1 MLRARV
7 LSSVVVALVLA
18 PHARSQ
24 CMRMFTAME
33 GYAPPEVAVPHPR
46 HLLTVFVP
54 TVPPPPDTGLYPTL
68 LYSPAS
74 MFSSAEAANLED
86 GFREFDPLLVIG
98 EDPGPGGG
106 VGGGYGEL
114 HCTTS
119 YSGSSSSAA
128 TVTPSAPPLPPCD
141 FLATALNAGWA
152 VVTVGST
159 GWDSWPTC
167 AQLNDCNPCLNPT
180 GTDPGCAPTGS
191 CWDTNLWYPPGSAE
205 WDDFSL
211 FWGEKDFTWARQWVA
226 ENAATYDIDN
236 DRIVVCGTSTGSIY
250 SAFLA
255 YGPNRAWGG
264 GFSSQAQQDTRVAG
278 IVAFEPNTWVK
289 ALRTTWGGVHWS
301 SSTDSGD
308 VCGPTGVGCVFGSPA
323 LCYNRRA
330 TVLDGGL
337 GDVADGL
344 LESTSVSRWVR
355 ELEDASERPTP
366 TFIASGDGFAT
377 TGFQR
382 NANLVPF
389 AADYDRHLSALLC
402 GTGVGPGTLV
412 SGDPLLAFTSGADE
426 LRLHDSW
433 FAMNFMVDLAM
444 LDDTLGRPFHEHRS
458 RLFLQSGHAWG
469 YLPPCLSTTAS
480 PPTSAAEVLGLDG
493 TYLGEGF
500 GTQSIENTGLAPKV
514 IDWMENE
521 LCVER
526 TPGVTCRNPVV
537 AGPGATP
544 NANYSNYDVATSFTG
559 VPTPV
564 EIDLN
569 QSPGYEL
576 AAVLIF
582 TAPYAPG
589 SEIVLASD
597 QVVLCDL
604 STLLVT
610 TDFDVADVDGVVR
623 FDLGA
628 ASPGSPDF
636 YTQAVLVDAQG
647 LMPFALT
654 NAQDLTLQ

>member
-1 MLRARV
+1 MSRSRV
-7 LSSVVVALVLA
+7 LASFLLTVALA

-24 CMRMFTAME
+24 CERMFTAME
-33 GYAPPEVAVPHPR
+33 SYAPPEVGVPHPR
-46 HLLTVFVP
+46 HLLTVFLP

-86 GFREFDPLLVIG
+86 GFREFGPLLVIG
-98 EDPGPGGG
+98 EDPPNPGGG
-106 VGGGYGEL
+106 GGFVEL
-114 HCTTS
+114 HCTVTHPGPG
-119 YSGSSSSAA
+119 SGASSA
-128 TVTPSAPPLPPCD
+128 SAVPLPPCD

-167 AQLNDCNPCLNPT
+167 GQLNDCNECLNPA
-180 GTDPGCAPTGS
+180 GSNPGCAPTGG
-191 CWDTNLWYPPGSAE
+191 CWDTNLWYPPGSPQ
-205 WDDFSL
+205 WDDFDL

-226 ENAATYDIDN
+226 ENAGTYSIDN

-264 GFSSQAQQDTRVAG
+264 GFSTQAQRDTRVAG
-278 IVAFEPNTWVK
+278 MVAFEPNTWVK
-289 ALRTTWGGVHWS
+289 ALRTTWGGVHWG
-301 SSTDSGD
+301 SSTSAAML
-308 VCGPTGVGCVFGSPA
+308 CGSTGVGCVFGSPA
-323 LCYNRRA
+323 ACYNRRA
-330 TVLDGGL
+330 TILDGGV
-337 GDVADGL
+337 GDVAPGL

-382 NANLVPF
+382 DANLAPF

-433 FAMNFMVDLAM
+433 FAMNYMVDLAM

-458 RLFLQSGHAWG
+458 RLFLLDGHDWDH
-469 YLPPCLSTTAS
+469 LPPCLSKTAS
-480 PPTSAAEVLGLDG
+480 PPASAAEVLGLDG
-493 TYLGEGF
+493 TYAGEGF
-500 GTQSIENTGLAPKV
+500 GTQSIENTGLAPQV
-514 IDWMENE
+514 IAWMERE

-526 TPGVTCRNPVV
+526 TPGVACRNPVV
-537 AGPGATP
+537 AGPSATP
-544 NANYSNYDVATSFTG
+544 NANFSNYATATSFTG
-559 VPTPV
+559 VPTAV
-564 EIDLN
+564 EIDLK

-589 SEIVLASD
+589 SELVLAGD
-597 QVVLCDL
+597 QVILCDL
-604 STLLVT
+604 GTLLFT
-610 TDFDVADVDGVVR
+610 TAFDVADGDGVVR
-623 FDLGA
+623 FTLGA
-628 ASPGSPDF
+628 PAPASPPF
-636 YTQAVLVDAQG
+636 YTQAVLVDAQA

-654 NAQDLTLQ
+654 NAQDLTVQ